1 MWHLA
6 LHEVTHSFIGVHD
19 EYFTI
24 REGEL
29 ASVCADQ
36 FEKATPR
43 LLKVF
48 EGKAS
53 PSWIEKVPVID
64 NDDQRSLF

>member
-1 MWHLA
+1 M
-6 LHEVTHSFIGVHD
+6 GVHD

-29 ASVCADQ
+29 ASACVDH
-36 FEKATPR
+36 FGKAIPR

-53 PSWIEKVPVID
+53 PSWIEKVPVREE
-64 NDDQRSLF
+64 DDQRSLF